1 MKNIFKSLCFGLLL
15 AFTVISVNLVKDV
28 NAATKTKVTYKL
40 DKGTLTVSG
49 KGEMPKKM
57 TFKENKKIKKVVI
70 KNGITSIPKYAFS
83 DCKKLK
89 KVELPTTLKSI
100 GEICFF
106 GCSNV
111 TVTIKGKIT
120 KCDVY
125 AFYKVRN
132 CKIVLKTAA
141 AKKGKKVLAK
151 ALKKGKN
158 KTVKIK

>member
-15 AFTVISVNLVKDV
+15 AFTVISVNPVKDV
-28 NAATKTKVTYKL
+28 NAAAKTKVTYKL

-89 KVELPTTLKSI
+89 KVVI
-100 GEICFF
+100 G
-106 GCSNV
+106 
-111 TVTIKGKIT
+111 K
-120 KCDVY
+120 DVR
-125 AFYKVRN
+125 KLGNMRLVIR
-132 CKIVLKTAA
+132 K
-141 AKKGKKVLAK
+141 
-151 ALKKGKN
+151 
-158 KTVKIK
+158 